1 VERRTRSVTVT
12 VDDLSQREH
21 DIYTKGCVCGGG
33 GGGWGGGGGAAGYI
47 EQEFKGGFLYSI
59 SRGISC

>member
-21 DIYTKGCVCGGG
+21 DIYTKGV
-33 GGGWGGGGGAAGYI
+33 WGGGGAGYI
-47 EQEFKGGFLYSI
+47 EQELKRGFLYSI

>member
-1 VERRTRSVTVT
+1 MERRTRSVTVT

-21 DIYTKGCVCGGG
+21 DIYTKGCVCV
-33 GGGWGGGGGAAGYI
+33 WGGAAGYI